1 MITLIIKKELKEII
15 GSTKFAVSF
24 GVCAVLIL
32 LTFFVGVQN
41 HKMNV
46 SRYEAARAQNLRKM
60 EGLTDWMRVN
70 DHRIFLPPKP
80 LESLVNGIS
89 NDIGRTIEMSG
100 RGELTAEHSRYNED
114 PVFAVFRFLDLQFV
128 FTIVLS
134 LFAILFAYDAVN
146 GEKERGTL
154 KLQFSNALPRSTY
167 LLGKWIGSFSAVAV
181 PLMIPILLG
190 CLMLPLMGVQLT
202 GEEYVRLFLIIGA
215 GLLYFGFFLS
225 LSLFV
230 SVMTH
235 RSATSF
241 LVLLISWIFI
251 VLIIPRSA
259 VLLAGR
265 AVAVPSVDELS
276 HQKSQYRAQLW
287 REDREAMSSYKAPEG
302 ASTQE
307 VVQGFTRLMSEL
319 SEKRDDNIDEFNARL
334 NEGRTMKQRQQEQL
348 AFGLSR
354 ISPGAV
360 FSLAATYLANTSL
373 ELKSHFS
380 SEAAGYQKTYG
391 QFKKE
396 KTGMNQSSGMVVMA
410 VRVGDGEEE
419 EKPIDLDEL
428 PTFMY
433 SEPPLGELV
442 NRALFDVVL
451 LVLYT
456 VLLLAGSFVAFIRYD
471 VR

>member
-1 MITLIIKKELKEII
+1 MISLIIKKELKEII

-60 EGLTDWMRVN
+60 EGLTDWMRVT
-70 DHRIFLPPKP
+70 DHRIFLPPRP

-89 NDIGRTIEMSG
+89 NDIGRTIEMTG

-154 KLQFSNALPRSTY
+154 KLQFSNALPRGTY
-167 LLGKWIGSFSAVAV
+167 LLAKWIGNFTAVAV
-181 PLMIPILLG
+181 PLMIPMLLG
-190 CLMLPLMGVQLT
+190 CLMLPLMGVSLS
-202 GEEYVRLFLIIGA
+202 GSELLRLFLIIA
-215 GLLYFGFFLS
+215 SGLLYFGFFLS
-225 LSLFV
+225 ISLFV
-230 SVMTH
+230 SVITH
-235 RSATSF
+235 QSATSF

-265 AVAVPSVDELS
+265 AVSVPSVDELS
-276 HQKSQYRAQLW
+276 YQKSQFRAQLW
-287 REDREAMSSYKAPEG
+287 QEDSKAMGSYQAPEG
-302 ASTQE
+302 ASADE
-307 VVQGFTRLMSEL
+307 IIDGFTKLMSDL
-319 SEKRDDNIDEFNARL
+319 AQKRDDKIDEFNSRL
-334 NEGRTMKQRQQEQL
+334 NVQRRQKQHQQEQL
-348 AFGLSR
+348 AFGISR

-360 FSLAATYLANTSL
+360 FSLAACQLANTSL
-373 ELKSHFS
+373 GLNDHFRR
-380 SEAAGYQKTYG
+380 EAAGYQKTYAE
-391 QFKKE
+391 FKKE
-396 KTGMNQSSGMVVMA
+396 KTGVNQGSGMMIM
-410 VRVGDGEEE
+410 RMNVGGDEEQ
-419 EKPIDLDEL
+419 KPIDLDEL
-428 PTFMY
+428 PKFMY
-433 SEPPLGELV
+433 ADPPLSQIISRSLLDMGLLIMY
-442 NRALFDVVL
+442 NLLFF
-451 LVLYT
+451 
-456 VLLLAGSFVAFIRYD
+456 AASFVAFMRYD